1 MFDREIACSMHIA
14 HWNAFRIRLSHRFG
28 EKFGSTEWNC
38 LDWTVY
44 QFWRGQH
51 SIWPSCPSLTR
62 YMNVT
67 TTDSNHLDRFSG
79 YNSNG
84 DWNGNDVK
92 SQKWCFSRLYDTLR
106 NGNLFCCRTVFALR
120 PNQLIHSNS
129 KSSIQ
134 QLGFEYQRFFVFD
147 YLFFFFYCCNAIA
160 NRLII
165 TVIQST
171 SGAIHMD

>member
-14 HWNAFRIRLSHRFG
+14 HWNAIRIRLSHRFG
-28 EKFGSTEWNC
+28 EQFGSTGCNC

-67 TTDSNHLDRFSG
+67 TTDSNHLDRSSG

-92 SQKWCFSRLYDTLR
+92 SQKWVFSRLYDTLR
-106 NGNLFCCRTVFALR
+106 NGNLFCFRSLFQST
-120 PNQLIHSNS
+120 NS
-129 KSSIQ
+129 FQFQIFHTAIRIRISTIFCIR
-134 QLGFEYQRFFVFD
+134 LFVF
-147 YLFFFFYCCNAIA
+147 FCRCHAIA